1 MKKKILIG
9 SAILGALLLICCV
22 IAVLFYEPSPEAV
35 ARMTATKS
43 AEETEEAKPTN
54 TSLPTNT
61 PGPTATS
68 TSTPLPTS
76 TPEPTATSTPL
87 PSAPTCS
94 EIMQA
99 KSGKTDVQWD
109 KYKEDLVGLWVIE
122 WTARVREIGD
132 YSILNGGYPAH
143 LDVTKSCRLWYTIP
157 DEETALGFSLGQEVI
172 VTGRINNTLEL
183 FGLTLYLEDEIIKVQ

>member
-43 AEETEEAKPTN
+43 AKQTEEAK
-54 TSLPTNT
+54 PTNT

-68 TSTPLPTS
+68 TSTPLPTG
-76 TPEPTATSTPL
+76 TPEPTATSTPPPL
-87 PSAPTCS
+87 APTCL

-109 KYKEDLVGLWVIE
+109 KYKEDLLGLWVIE

-143 LDVTKSCRLWYTIP
+143 LDVTKNCGLYYVIS
-157 DEETALGFSLGQEVI
+157 DEETALGFSKNQEVVI
-172 VTGRINNTLEL
+172 SGRIYLTFEL
-183 FGLTLYLEDEIIKVQ
+183 LGLTLYLEDEVVGTQ